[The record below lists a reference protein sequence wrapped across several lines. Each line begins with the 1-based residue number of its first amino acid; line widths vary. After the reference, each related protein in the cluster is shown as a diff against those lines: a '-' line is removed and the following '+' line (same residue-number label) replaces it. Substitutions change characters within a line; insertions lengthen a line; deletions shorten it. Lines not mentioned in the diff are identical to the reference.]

1 MAEHGSFMWNELAT
15 SDVDQAR
22 TFYGGL
28 LGWAYQTMDMGGGAT
43 YTIIQNAGKQAGG
56 MMALAEMGA
65 PAGVPPH
72 WMSYIAVD
80 DVDARTAQVAGLGG
94 RVMREPFDIPDV
106 GRMSVIADPAGAVV
120 CLMTLAGEGGG

>member
-15 SDVDQAR
+15 SDVEQAK

-28 LGWAYQTMDMGGGAT
+28 LGWTYQAMDMGPGGT
-43 YTIIQNAGKQAGG
+43 YTIVENAGKQAGG
-56 MMALAEMGA
+56 MMALAAMGV
-65 PAGVPPH
+65 PEGVPPH

-94 RVMREPFDIPDV
+94 RVVREPFDIPNV

-120 CLMTLAGEGGG
+120 SLMTLTGEGGG